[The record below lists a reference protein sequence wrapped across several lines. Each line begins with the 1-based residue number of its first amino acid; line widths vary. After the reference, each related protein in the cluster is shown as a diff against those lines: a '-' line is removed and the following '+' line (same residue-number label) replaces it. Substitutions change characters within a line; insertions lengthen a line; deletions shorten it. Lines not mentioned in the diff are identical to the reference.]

1 VLYFLLKEKAIVTK
15 GLLLKNKRTKPQEG
29 GNPNPG
35 LKSLRSNPPARE
47 IKEKGTK

>member
-1 VLYFLLKEKAIVTK
+1 MTQKGRALKE
-15 GLLLKNKRTKPQEG
+15 LKIIEPQVG

-47 IKEKGTK
+47 IKEKGKNEL